1 MPSSKHPTLLAEAPA
16 RRAPTAPC
24 RLEVCVDSPRSLY
37 AAVEGGAAR
46 IELCSALS
54 LGGLTPGPGLVHA
67 AQALKHPIRAMI
79 RPTEGG
85 FVYGADDLDVM
96 RRDIDAMAEHGLEGV
111 VMGALTDEGYLDE
124 TFLSRLCAHARGL
137 KMTLHRAIDLT
148 PDPLDALETA
158 IGLGF
163 DTVLTSG
170 AQMRAIEGLETMRA
184 MVEASAG
191 RIDIMAGGGVNAA
204 QIEQIISATGVNW
217 VHGSCSRLQEVSPAE
232 LEMGLSGD
240 TYRLTE
246 VSLVRA
252 ICDALR
258 PRN

>member
-1 MPSSKHPTLLAEAPA
+1 MSLSKHPTLLAEPA
-16 RRAPTAPC
+16 LRRIPTPPC
-24 RLEVCVDSPRSLY
+24 QLEVCVDSPRSLY

-54 LGGLTPGPGLVHA
+54 LGGLTPGPGLVRA
-67 AQALKHPIRAMI
+67 AQALGHSTRAMI

-85 FVYGADDLDVM
+85 FVYGPDDLDVM
-96 RRDIDAMAEHGLEGV
+96 RRDIDAMADHGLEGV
-111 VMGALTDEGYLDE
+111 VMGALTEDGYLDE
-124 TFLSRLCAHARGL
+124 VFLARLCAHAKGL

-170 AQMRAIEGLETMRA
+170 TQMRAIEGLETVRA
-184 MVEASAG
+184 MVETSAG

-204 QIEQIISATGVNW
+204 QIGQIISDTGVPW
-217 VHGSCSRLQEVSPAE
+217 VHGSCSRLQEVGPAE
-232 LEMGLSGD
+232 LELGLSSD
-240 TYRLTE
+240 SFRLTE
-246 VSLVRA
+246 ASLVRA
-252 ICDALR
+252 ICDALMTQS
-258 PRN
+258 